1 MDKIMIIL
9 GILLVS
15 AFVVFM
21 NVCAVKYI
29 CRVVL
34 VKRRTEIAKGKIV
47 EFDNIHSLKVEY
59 SVNSIDYCEECSVL
73 FVKDNSPNI
82 IGKNGK
88 ISYSVGDE
96 VDVYYDSENPSRF
109 LIDGGSAFY
118 KARAFQIF
126 FLDAGVIGIA
136 AICLVMHFCL
146 GL

>member
-1 MDKIMIIL
+1 MIQFRIIF
-9 GILLVS
+9 GLLIAAVS
-15 AFVVFM
+15 VVFM

-29 CRVVL
+29 RRIVL
-34 VKRRTEIAKGKIV
+34 VKRRMKITKGKIV
-47 EFDNIHSLKVEY
+47 KFDNIHSLKVEY
-59 SVNSIDYCEECSVL
+59 SVNGIDYCGECNVL
-73 FVKDNSPNI
+73 FVVSHNPNI

-96 VDVYYDSENPSRF
+96 VDVYYDGENPKRF

-126 FLDAGVIGIA
+126 FLDAALLALAAMYILIA
-136 AICLVMHFCL
+136 SL

>member
-1 MDKIMIIL
+1 MNNFVIIL
-9 GILLVS
+9 GILMIS
-15 AFVVFM
+15 AFVIFM

-29 CRVVL
+29 RRVVL
-34 VKRRTEIAKGKIV
+34 VKRRTEITKGRII

-59 SVNSIDYCEECSVL
+59 SINDIYYCGECNVL
-73 FVKDNSPNI
+73 FVKGNSPNI
-82 IGKNGK
+82 IGKDGK

-118 KARAFQIF
+118 KARSFQIF
-126 FLDAGVIGIA
+126 FLDAALLALA
-136 AICLVMHFCL
+136 ALCLFMHFGL